1 MKTNTGDNLSLVV
14 GHYDQWS
21 VMITGHLKLCLGYND
36 HQNLVSPP
44 SLFVKGRYRTSP
56 NGVYEE
62 RYKKKINKIGRNA
75 EKRGC
80 RKKGR
85 MGNGQ
90 CLEGNII
97 KINLYKKIY
106 CFFQN
111 KGLFHLPRMFHKYIE
126 KKTVWI
132 KIAIFS
138 SWNYQ

>member
-36 HQNLVSPP
+36 HQNLVPP
-44 SLFVKGRYRTSP
+44 RSLFVRWRYRTSP

-62 RYKKKINKIGRNA
+62 GYKNIKKIGRDAEKRGCPKKGRMGA

-85 MGNGQ
+85 IGNGQ

-97 KINLYKKIY
+97 KISLYKKRY
-106 CFFQN
+106 HFFQN
-111 KGLFHLPRMFHKYIE
+111 KGLFHLPHMFHK
-126 KKTVWI
+126 
-132 KIAIFS
+132 
-138 SWNYQ
+138 